1 MQIFV
6 VVPSGVCWRGR
17 TITLDVEPSDTID
30 NVKLKIQDKEGF
42 PPDMQRLTFAAR
54 QLEDGRT
61 VRDYNIQKE
70 STLHL
75 VFTSRNWPYGQDTFC
90 AVKTLTGKTIVL
102 RNAGPHNT
110 VDELKLQI
118 QDREGIPPDQQRLI
132 FAGKQ
137 LEDGRTLSDLNIP
150 PHSMLYL
157 VLRLRG
163 MISTFTTLSNGSP
176 AHEFLFG
183 RSGVSPELMREL
195 RRKAEAMGAKGR
207 GPVYHLDNNAN
218 VLAPDAVEVLKRFMD
233 FMWRK
238 RGTRGMVDMRLA
250 FSDPD
255 VFESLLSGCG
265 LDGQA
270 IHRTL
275 MGVYQG
281 ASVALRMTR
290 GPTGACIDFHVDGGA
305 RTVQIALNDPTAYEG
320 GRLVY
325 YNCSDDP
332 ADDPADDRVDVLER
346 PVGSVVSHEK
356 ALHAVSALTRGERK
370 SLFLVDPGNGL
381 GEGVFEPTMD
391 EVTEF
396 CGSFCGSREDR

>member
-1 MQIFV
+1 MKFV
-6 VVPSGVCWRGR
+6 S
-17 TITLDVEPSDTID
+17 
-30 NVKLKIQDKEGF
+30 
-42 PPDMQRLTFAAR
+42 
-54 QLEDGRT
+54 
-61 VRDYNIQKE
+61 QKE
-70 STLHL
+70 SALYL
-75 VFTSRNWPYGQDTFC
+75 MFTSRSWPYGQDTFC

-118 QDREGIPPDQQRLI
+118 QDLEGIPPDQQRLI

-137 LEDGRTLSDLNIP
+137 LEDSRTLSDYNIP
-150 PHSMLYL
+150 PHSMLHL

-218 VLAPDAVEVLKRFMD
+218 VLAPDAVEVLERFLD
-233 FMWRK
+233 FVWRK

-275 MGVYQG
+275 LGLYQRD
-281 ASVALRMTR
+281 AKVALRMTR
-290 GPTGACIDFHVDGGA
+290 GPTGACIDFHVDGGDA
-305 RTVQIALNDPTAYEG
+305 TRTVQIALNDPTAYEG

-325 YNCSDDP
+325 YNCS
-332 ADDPADDRVDVLER
+332 DDPADDRVDVLER

-370 SLFLVDPGNGL
+370 SLFLVPQGNGL
-381 GEGVFEPTMD
+381 GDGVFEPTMD

-396 CGSFCGSREDR
+396 CGWFCGSRESR

>member
-1 MQIFV
+1 MRIFV
-6 VVPSGVCWRGR
+6 WTRFGPYNS
-17 TITLDVEPSDTID
+17 ITLYVEPSDTIH
-30 NVKLKIQDKEGF
+30 NVKQKIQDKEGI

-61 VRDYNIQKE
+61 VRDYNIQE
-70 STLHL
+70 GSWLQL
-75 VFTSRNWPYGQDTFC
+75 VLRIDGPYWPYGQDAFC
-90 AVKTLTGKTIVL
+90 AVQTLTGKQFGL
-102 RNAGPHNT
+102 RNTGPHNT
-110 VDELKLQI
+110 VEELKFQI
-118 QDREGIPPDQQRLI
+118 EHLEGIPWDQQRLMI
-132 FAGKQ
+132 VTGKQ
-137 LEDGRTLSDLNIP
+137 LEDGRTLSDYNIP
-150 PHSMLYL
+150 PHSILHL

-176 AHEFLFG
+176 AQEFLFG
-183 RSGVSPELMREL
+183 RSGISPELLREL

-218 VLAPDAVEVLKRFMD
+218 VLAPDAVEVLERFLD
-233 FMWRK
+233 FMWRR

-265 LDGQA
+265 LDGRA

-275 MGVYQG
+275 MSVYQD

-290 GPTGACIDFHVDGGA
+290 GPTGACIDFHVDGGDA
-305 RTVQIALNDPTAYEG
+305 TRTVQIALNDPTAYEG

-325 YNCSDDP
+325 FNLSE
-332 ADDPADDRVDVLER
+332 DPADDRVDVLER

-370 SLFLVDPGNGL
+370 SLFLVPQGNGL
-381 GEGVFEPTMD
+381 GDGVFEPTMD
-391 EVTEF
+391 EVMEF
-396 CGSFCGSREDR
+396 CGWFCGSRESR

>member
-6 VVPSGVCWRGR
+6 KTLTGK
-17 TITLDVEPSDTID
+17 TITLDVWPSDTID
-30 NVKLKIQDKEGF
+30 NVKLKIQNKEGI
-42 PPDMQRLTFAAR
+42 PPDMQRLIFAAQ

-90 AVKTLTGKTIVL
+90 AVKTLTGKTIAM
-102 RNAGPHNT
+102 RDAGPHTT
-110 VDELKLQI
+110 VGELKLQM
-118 QDREGIPPDQQRLI
+118 QDLEGIPWDEQRLI

-137 LEDGRTLSDLNIP
+137 LGDGITLSEYNIQ
-150 PHSMLYL
+150 PHSMLHL

-183 RSGVSPELMREL
+183 RSGVSPELLREL

-218 VLAPDAVEVLKRFMD
+218 VLAPDAVEVLKRFLD

-250 FSDPD
+250 FSNRN

-275 MGVYQG
+275 MGLYQD
-281 ASVALRMTR
+281 ANVALRMTR
-290 GPTGACIDFHVDGGA
+290 GPTGACIDFHVDGGDA
-305 RTVQIALNDPTAYEG
+305 TRTVQIALNDPAAYEG

-325 YNCSDDP
+325 FNLSE
-332 ADDPADDRVDVLER
+332 DPADDRVDVLER

-356 ALHAVSALTRGERK
+356 ALHAVSVLTRGERK
-370 SLFLVDPGNGL
+370 SLFLVPQGNGP
-381 GEGVFEPTMD
+381 GDGVFEPMAD
-391 EVTEF
+391 DVTEF
-396 CGSFCGSREDR
+396 CGWFCGSRESR

>member
-6 VVPSGVCWRGR
+6 VIRMCWRSG
-17 TITLDVEPSDTID
+17 TIKLDVEPSDTIE
-30 NVKLKIQDKEGF
+30 NVKLKIQDKEGI

-61 VRDYNIQKE
+61 VRDYNIQKG
-70 STLHL
+70 STLRL
-75 VFTSRNWPYGQDTFC
+75 VLRIDGPYWPYGQDAFC
-90 AVKTLTGKTIVL
+90 AVQTLTGKQFGL
-102 RNAGPHNT
+102 RNTGPHNT
-110 VDELKLQI
+110 VEELKFQI
-118 QDREGIPPDQQRLI
+118 QDQEGIPPDQQRLI

-150 PHSMLYL
+150 PHSMIYL
-157 VLRLRG
+157 VLNLRT
-163 MISTFTTLSNGSP
+163 ISTFTTLSNGSP

-183 RSGVSPELMREL
+183 RSGISPELLREL
-195 RRKAEAMGAKGR
+195 RTKAEMTYAKSGD
-207 GPVYHLDNNAN
+207 PVYHLDDNAN
-218 VLAPDAVEVLKRFMD
+218 VLAPDTVEVLKRFLD

-250 FSDPD
+250 FSNRN

-275 MGVYQG
+275 LGLYQRD
-281 ASVALRMTR
+281 AKVALRMTR
-290 GPTGACIDFHVDGGA
+290 GPTGACIDFHVDGGYA
-305 RTVQIALNDPTAYEG
+305 LRTVQIALNDPATYEG

-325 YNCSDDP
+325 FNYSSK
-332 ADDPADDRVDVLER
+332 DPADDRVDVLER

-370 SLFLVDPGNGL
+370 SLFLVDWENGL
-381 GEGVFEPTMD
+381 GEGGVFEPTMD
-391 EVTEF
+391 DVMEF
-396 CGSFCGSREDR
+396 CGWFFLGVTNV

>member
-70 STLHL
+70 SALYL
-75 VFTSRNWPYGQDTFC
+75 MFTSRSWPYGQDTFC
-90 AVKTLTGKTIVL
+90 AVKTLTGKTIAM
-102 RNAGPHNT
+102 RDAGPHTT
-110 VDELKLQI
+110 VGELKLQM
-118 QDREGIPPDQQRLI
+118 QDLEGIPWDEQRLI

-137 LEDGRTLSDLNIP
+137 LGDGITLSEYNIQ
-150 PHSMLYL
+150 PHSMLHL

-183 RSGVSPELMREL
+183 RSGISPELLREL
-195 RRKAEAMGAKGR
+195 RRKAEVTCAKSGD
-207 GPVYHLDNNAN
+207 PVYHLDDNAN
-218 VLAPDAVEVLKRFMD
+218 VLAPDAVEVLKRFLD

-250 FSDPD
+250 FSNRN

-275 MGVYQG
+275 MGVFQG
-281 ASVALRMTR
+281 AKVALRMTQ
-290 GPTGACIDFHVDGGA
+290 GPTGACIDFHVDGGYA
-305 RTVQIALNDPTAYEG
+305 LRTVQIALNDPATYEG

-325 YNCSDDP
+325 FNYSSK
-332 ADDPADDRVDVLER
+332 DPADDRVDVLER

-356 ALHAVSALTRGERK
+356 ALHAVSALMRGERK
-370 SLFLVDPGNGL
+370 SLFLVDWENGL
-381 GEGVFEPTMD
+381 GEGGVFEPTRDDVMD
-391 EVTEF
+391 F
-396 CGSFCGSREDR
+396 CGWFFLGVTNV

>member
-6 VVPSGVCWRGR
+6 VIRMCWRSG
-17 TITLDVEPSDTID
+17 TIKLDVEPSDTIE
-30 NVKLKIQDKEGF
+30 NVKLKIQDKEGI
-42 PPDMQRLTFAAR
+42 PPDHQRLIFAAQ

-70 STLHL
+70 SALYL
-75 VFTSRNWPYGQDTFC
+75 MFTSRSWPYGQDTFC

-118 QDREGIPPDQQRLI
+118 QDLEGIPPDQQRLI

-150 PHSMLYL
+150 PHSMIYL
-157 VLRLRG
+157 VLNLRT
-163 MISTFTTLSNGSP
+163 ISTFTTLSNGSP

-195 RRKAEAMGAKGR
+195 RRKAEVTYAKSGD
-207 GPVYHLDNNAN
+207 PVYHLDNNAN
-218 VLAPDAVEVLKRFMD
+218 VLAPDAVEVLERFLD
-233 FMWRK
+233 FVWRR

-250 FSDPD
+250 FSNRN

-275 MGVYQG
+275 LGLYQRD
-281 ASVALRMTR
+281 AKVALRMTR
-290 GPTGACIDFHVDGGA
+290 GPTGACIDFHVDGGDA
-305 RTVQIALNDPTAYEG
+305 TRTVQIALNDPAAYEG

-325 YNCSDDP
+325 FNLSE
-332 ADDPADDRVDVLER
+332 DPADDRVDVLER

-370 SLFLVDPGNGL
+370 SLFLVPQGNGP
-381 GEGVFEPTMD
+381 GDGVFEPTMD

-396 CGSFCGSREDR
+396 CGSFCGSRESR

>member
-1 MQIFV
+1 
-6 VVPSGVCWRGR
+6 
-17 TITLDVEPSDTID
+17 
-30 NVKLKIQDKEGF
+30 
-42 PPDMQRLTFAAR
+42 
-54 QLEDGRT
+54 
-61 VRDYNIQKE
+61 
-70 STLHL
+70 
-75 VFTSRNWPYGQDTFC
+75 
-90 AVKTLTGKTIVL
+90 
-102 RNAGPHNT
+102 
-110 VDELKLQI
+110 
-118 QDREGIPPDQQRLI
+118 
-132 FAGKQ
+132 
-137 LEDGRTLSDLNIP
+137 
-150 PHSMLYL
+150 
-157 VLRLRG
+157 

-183 RSGVSPELMREL
+183 RSGISPELLREL
-195 RRKAEAMGAKGR
+195 RTKAEMTYAKSGD
-207 GPVYHLDNNAN
+207 PVYHLDDNAN
-218 VLAPDAVEVLKRFMD
+218 VLAPDTVEVLKRFLD

-250 FSDPD
+250 FSNRN

-281 ASVALRMTR
+281 ANVALRMTR
-290 GPTGACIDFHVDGGA
+290 GPTGACIDFHVDGGYA
-305 RTVQIALNDPTAYEG
+305 LRTVQIALNDPATYEG

-325 YNCSDDP
+325 FNYSST
-332 ADDPADDRVDVLER
+332 DPADDRVDVLER

-370 SLFLVDPGNGL
+370 SLFLVPQGNGL

-396 CGSFCGSREDR
+396 CGWFCGSRESR

>member
-6 VVPSGVCWRGR
+6 KTLTGK
-17 TITLDVEPSDTID
+17 TITLDVWPSDTID
-30 NVKLKIQDKEGF
+30 NVKQKIQDKEGI
-42 PPDMQRLTFAAR
+42 PPDHQRLIFAGK

-90 AVKTLTGKTIVL
+90 AVETLTGKKFGL

-118 QDREGIPPDQQRLI
+118 QDLEGIPPDQQRLI

-195 RRKAEAMGAKGR
+195 RRKAEVTYAKSGD
-207 GPVYHLDNNAN
+207 PVYHLDDNAN
-218 VLAPDAVEVLKRFMD
+218 VLAPDTVEVLKRFLD

-250 FSDPD
+250 FSNRN

-275 MGVYQG
+275 LGLYQRD
-281 ASVALRMTR
+281 AKVALRMTR
-290 GPTGACIDFHVDGGA
+290 GPTGACIDFHVDGGYA
-305 RTVQIALNDPTAYEG
+305 LRTVQIALNDPATYEG

-325 YNCSDDP
+325 FNYSSK
-332 ADDPADDRVDVLER
+332 DPADDRVDVLER

-370 SLFLVDPGNGL
+370 SLFLVDWENGL
-381 GEGVFEPTMD
+381 GEGGVFEPTRDDVMD
-391 EVTEF
+391 F
-396 CGSFCGSREDR
+396 CGCFFLGVTNV